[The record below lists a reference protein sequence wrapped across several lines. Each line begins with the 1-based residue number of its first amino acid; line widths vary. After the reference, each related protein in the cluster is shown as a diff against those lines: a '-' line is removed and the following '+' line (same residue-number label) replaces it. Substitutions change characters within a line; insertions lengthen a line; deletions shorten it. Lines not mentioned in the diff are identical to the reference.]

1 MLGTTWVYESIFIT
15 VNFIKYIY
23 RSRFPEKNLVSERR
37 CDICVI
43 YTSVAFYDLNIKKR
57 IQNITVIL

>member
-1 MLGTTWVYESIFIT
+1 MFGTTCVYESIFIT

-23 RSRFPEKNLVSERR
+23 RSRFPEKKLVSEMR
-37 CDICVI
+37 CYIYVT
-43 YTSVAFYDLNIKKR
+43 YTSVAFYDLSINKR